1 MRGTVPDRTVA
12 DGYPRFM
19 PTTRRTDASVEDF
32 IAAVPNAR
40 RRDDTVAAV
49 RLIRDTIGEDPSMWG
64 PSIIGFGDRPYRTA
78 DGREHEWF
86 AVGLSPRRQA
96 LTLYGLTADGSNGDL
111 LDGLGPHTTGK
122 GCLYIARLAD
132 VDASVLTEL
141 IARAWTS

>member
-1 MRGTVPDRTVA
+1 MDRGRGDLRAVRGTVPDRTVA

-64 PSIIGFGDRPYRTA
+64 AVDHRIRRPP
-78 DGREHEWF
+78 
-86 AVGLSPRRQA
+86 L
-96 LTLYGLTADGSNGDL
+96 
-111 LDGLGPHTTGK
+111 PH
-122 GCLYIARLAD
+122 C
-132 VDASVLTEL
+132 
-141 IARAWTS
+141 